1 VTDGG
6 REAGTGG
13 APATATSDA
22 GLRYRRILL
31 KLSGEALLGERQYG
45 VDPGF
50 CAFIA
55 RQVATVH
62 AMGVEVGIV
71 VGGGNIFR
79 GLAASARGMDRATGD
94 YIGMLATV
102 MNGLALQDAIER
114 TGIPVRVMSAI
125 AMNEIAE
132 PYIRRRAVRH
142 LEKGRVAI
150 FVAGTGNPYFTT
162 DTAAALRAVEIDA
175 QVLLKATKVDG
186 VYDAD
191 PLMDPTASR
200 YETLSYHDVLR
211 DQLKVLDAAAV
222 SLCMENDLPIVVFDL
237 NEPDNITRVARGDR
251 VGTLISA
258 HTGGAST

>member
-1 VTDGG
+1 VTD
-6 REAGTGG
+6 RTTD
-13 APATATSDA
+13 PPR
-22 GLRYRRILL
+22 LRYARILL
-31 KLSGEALLGERQYG
+31 KLSGEALLGNRTYG
-45 VDPGF
+45 VDPEF

-55 RQVATVH
+55 RQVGAVH
-62 AMGVEVGIV
+62 ASGAEVGIV

-114 TGIPVRVMSAI
+114 AGIPVRVMTAI

-132 PYIRRRAVRH
+132 PYIRRRAIRH
-142 LEKGRVAI
+142 LEKGRVVI

-162 DTAAALRAVEIDA
+162 DTAAALRAVEIGA
-175 QVLLKATKVDG
+175 SVLLKATKVDG

-191 PLMDPTASR
+191 PMTVPTASR
-200 YETLSYHDVLR
+200 YERLEYADLLR
-211 DQLKVLDAAAV
+211 DQLRVMDAAAV

-237 NEPDNITRVARGDR
+237 NQPDNIARVARGEA
-251 VGTLISA
+251 VGTLITA
-258 HTGGAST
+258 PGAEGARA